1 MKEKTIIPT
10 WGYMFLLV
18 AILVPLLYV
27 HAATAQW
34 NPFAI
39 KGPLFVRFYGICLG
53 GSCLAVLI
61 PRLLHSPDGFYDLLK
76 WLFIFTLAI
85 GLARLCQGIY
95 HHKPVG
101 YLVLMLLAEG
111 VLWLLGKVVYKKKR

>member
-1 MKEKTIIPT
+1 MMKEKMTIPT
-10 WGYMFLLV
+10 WGYLFLLIT
-18 AILVPLLYV
+18 ILAPLLYV

-39 KGPLFVRFYGICLG
+39 KGPLFIRFYGIYLG
-53 GSCLAVLI
+53 SSCLAVLI
-61 PRLLHSPDGFYDLLK
+61 PRLLHSPERFYVPLK
-76 WLFIFTLAI
+76 WLFIFALAI

-101 YLVLMLLAEG
+101 YLVLMLLGEG
-111 VLWLLGKVVYKKKR
+111 VLWILGKRGCHK